1 MHAIR
6 QKCRPKHQVLILK
19 CYPKTTKGAVDVKP
33 NSSELSY
40 LLFYATTRRSKVQK
54 VGEFLEKKTA
64 SDVWRARI
72 GDVQVTLQILAA
84 LIEKAPRDLPLF
96 APYVLKIF
104 NIILRAQ
111 DVTMVES
118 SIPTF
123 QVFCENHDMAS
134 LSADQEYLHQYEE
147 IVQIFASFAST
158 RTQTSSI
165 SQSAPVSIRWRSLGL
180 QAVKS
185 VASSQALSTVAGR
198 QLNVIVPIL
207 LENVWTDNEDF
218 LEVLQQRVESAE
230 HMGTEKSMLK
240 RRASNAT
247 VGTVDTAGENSTALS
262 GTTADADKLA
272 EENIGVLAMQCL
284 KQIFVVNNRSQIHGA
299 TTAVLKFV
307 SDRVHQ
313 QELVIKNGPNENC
326 KGRAP
331 QIFEIIARW
340 TPVQDRYVILV
351 TAMDSLVRTDQT
363 EATLMQQLVL
373 ATMVDS
379 LLKSD
384 INLIGLSVMDVLL
397 GLIQHILIV
406 LQLGSAGGP
415 HLQPDNGDDEK
426 NNSDTLQ
433 APITSEAALVPTDT
447 RKDLLT
453 RLQYCIGDLATHVY
467 YADQISDMVSAIL
480 SRLKPSPSSS
490 VPSTVAA
497 IEDPNSATAALLS
510 GTNMTEDPNTDGFFS
525 FDTAKIIA
533 LESIKLILLVAS
545 HKTMTAGNLG
555 RNRVPIETWEGTQW
569 LLRDM
574 DGRVRKAYADALLTW
589 LDREVT
595 KVDQHVSDEKPKG
608 LTKSA
613 RDESSTNLTK
623 RAVSNVSKSEKPSRP
638 SRTTFL
644 QLLHLAIYENA
655 TQFVD
660 YENDIVLL
668 HLLLTNLVKNLGL
681 NAVKSGLP
689 MLFRLQEDI
698 ESFELPTHK
707 VRIGS
712 LCHAYFWTLCEKFEI
727 ETSPTG
733 RKVQG
738 EIHQRQK
745 VMTWVDNI
753 RFPAIQ
759 LHNIGTPGRT
769 TPQQRQSHNYAGAD
783 ALSPFDDRFQMVKLI
798 SLSYT
803 ASLNSPPNSPPTSP
817 GRSFTHPTLNV
828 DTSPSTR
835 DAVVPERIKE
845 EMMSEWNKESVIA
858 IAQESSRA
866 ASISGSRA
874 GTMTTRHRNFLT
886 INGLGNGSNS
896 GTASPIGG
904 YNYISRPNSAYGTT
918 GGIGAMRKLRKAS
931 GNSPAPTSE
940 SSRGSVTR
948 VDQLKRILSG
958 QSPALPG
965 TRAGAPQSDASSES
979 MVSYDFSASEIS
991 INAYNQQNASGVE
1004 RSASMRSAARSRSK
1018 SRDRGPS
1025 YMERPLTSTPSDV
1038 TPDGTKI
1045 PPVPPLP
1052 SSLVGEQVS
1061 IHDQA
1066 HNHSP
1071 ESYRPGRSAKRS
1083 TKSRAG
1089 GYQSMPWGEENGKV
1103 VDLQDLLSGIEVG
1116 GNERGNAGMPPY

>member
-6 QKCRPKHQVLILK
+6 QKCRPKHQVLILN

-72 GDVQVTLQILAA
+72 GNVQVTLQILAA
-84 LIEKAPRDLPLF
+84 LIEKAPRDLPLY

-104 NIILRAQ
+104 NIILRAR

-123 QVFCENHDMAS
+123 EVFCENHDMAS

-147 IVQIFASFAST
+147 IVRIYASFAST
-158 RTQTSSI
+158 RMQTGSKP
-165 SQSAPVSIRWRSLGL
+165 QSAPVSIRWRSLGL

-185 VASSQALSTVAGR
+185 VASSEALATVAGR
-198 QLNVIVPIL
+198 QLDVIVPIL
-207 LENVWTDNEDF
+207 LENIWTDSEDF
-218 LEVLQQRVESAE
+218 LELLQRRAETEE
-230 HMGTEKSMLK
+230 HMGTEKSLLK

-247 VGTVDTAGENSTALS
+247 VRTVDTAGENSAALS
-262 GTTADADKLA
+262 GSTADADKLA
-272 EENIGVLAMQCL
+272 EENIGVLATQCL

-307 SDRVHQ
+307 SDRVTQ
-313 QELVIKNGPNENC
+313 LESVIENGANKNC
-326 KGRAP
+326 KGWAP
-331 QIFEIIARW
+331 RIFEMIARW

-351 TAMDSLVRTDQT
+351 TAMDSLVRADQV

-406 LQLGSAGGP
+406 LQLGNVGGP
-415 HLQPDNGDDEK
+415 HLQPDNGAYEK
-426 NNSDTLQ
+426 NDADALN
-433 APITSEAALVPTDT
+433 APITSETALVPTDT

-453 RLQYCIGDLATHVY
+453 RLQNCIGDLATHVY
-467 YADQISDMVSAIL
+467 YADQISDMISAIL
-480 SRLKPSPSSS
+480 LRLKPSPSSPG
-490 VPSTVAA
+490 PSTGAA
-497 IEDPNSATAALLS
+497 IEDPNSATEALLP

-555 RNRVPIETWEGTQW
+555 RNRVPINTWEGTQW

-574 DGRVRKAYADALLTW
+574 DGRVRKAYTDALLTW

-595 KVDQHVSDEKPKG
+595 KADQEFSDEKSKG
-608 LTKSA
+608 LAKGA

-623 RAVSNVSKSEKPSRP
+623 RAVSNASKSEKPSRP
-638 SRTTFL
+638 SRTTFS

-655 TQFVD
+655 LQFAD
-660 YENDIVLL
+660 YENDMVLL
-668 HLLLTNLVKNLGL
+668 HLLLTNLVKNLGV
-681 NAVKSGLP
+681 NAVRSGLP
-689 MLFRLQEDI
+689 MMFRLQEDI
-698 ESFELPTHK
+698 ESFELPIHK
-707 VRIGS
+707 VRLGS
-712 LCHAYFWTLCEKFEI
+712 LCYGYFWTLCEKFEI
-727 ETSPTG
+727 EMSPVG
-733 RKVQG
+733 KAVQD
-738 EIHQRQK
+738 EIRQRQK
-745 VMTWVDNI
+745 AMFWVDSI
-753 RFPAIQ
+753 RFPPIQ
-759 LHNIGTPGRT
+759 LQDIGTPGRT
-769 TPQQRQSHNYAGAD
+769 TPEERQASNYAGAD
-783 ALSPFDDRFQMVKLI
+783 ALSPFDDRFQLAKLV
-798 SLSYT
+798 SLSYA
-803 ASLNSPPNSPPTSP
+803 ASLNSPPTSPTTSP
-817 GRSFTHPTLNV
+817 GRSFIHPTLSV
-828 DTSPSTR
+828 DIPSSTR
-835 DAVVPERIKE
+835 DTIIPERIKE
-845 EMMSEWNKESVIA
+845 EMMSEWNKETVIA
-858 IAQESSRA
+858 VAQESSKT

-874 GTMTTRHRNFLT
+874 GTTITGHRNFLT

-904 YNYISRPNSAYGTT
+904 YNYKSGPSSTYGTT
-918 GGIGAMRKLRKAS
+918 SGIGAMHKLRKGS
-931 GNSPAPTSE
+931 GHSPAPATE

-948 VDQLKRILSG
+948 VDHLKRVLSG
-958 QSPALPG
+958 QPAALPG

-991 INAYNQQNASGVE
+991 INAYNQQNPSGVE
-1004 RSASMRSAARSRSK
+1004 RSGSMRSTGRSRSK
-1018 SRDRGPS
+1018 SRDRVPS
-1025 YMERPLTSTPSDV
+1025 YLERPLTSNPTDV
-1038 TPDGTKI
+1038 AQDGTTV

-1071 ESYRPGRSAKRS
+1071 EGYRTGRGTKRS

-1089 GYQSMPWGEENGKV
+1089 GYPSMPWGEENGKV
-1103 VDLQDLLSGIEVG
+1103 VDLQNLLSGIEVG
-1116 GNERGNAGMPPY
+1116 GDEKGNVGMPPY

>member
-72 GDVQVTLQILAA
+72 GNVQVTLQILAA
-84 LIEKAPRDLPLF
+84 LIEKAPRDLPLY

-147 IVQIFASFAST
+147 IVRIYASFAST
-158 RTQTSSI
+158 RTQTSSN
-165 SQSAPVSIRWRSLGL
+165 SQSAPVAIRWRGLGL

-185 VASSQALSTVAGR
+185 VASSEALSTVAGR
-198 QLNVIVPIL
+198 QLDVIVPIL
-207 LENVWTDNEDF
+207 LENIWTDNEDF
-218 LEVLQQRVESAE
+218 IDILQQRAE
-230 HMGTEKSMLK
+230 TEEHIGTDRSLLK

-247 VGTVDTAGENSTALS
+247 ARTADTDGENATALP

-272 EENIGVLAMQCL
+272 EENIGVLATQCL
-284 KQIFVVNNRSQIHGA
+284 KQIFVVNNRAQIHGA
-299 TTAVLKFV
+299 TTAVLNFIA
-307 SDRVHQ
+307 DRVSQ
-313 QELVIKNGPNENC
+313 KESVIENGPNDNC
-326 KGRAP
+326 KGWAP
-331 QIFEIIARW
+331 RIFEMIARW

-351 TAMDSLVRTDQT
+351 TAMDSLVRADQV

-406 LQLGSAGGP
+406 LQLGNVGGP
-415 HLQPDNGDDEK
+415 HLQPDNGADEK
-426 NNSDTLQ
+426 VDASALH
-433 APITSEAALVPTDT
+433 ASITSEPALVPTGT
-447 RKDLLT
+447 RKDLLA
-453 RLQYCIGDLATHVY
+453 RLQNCLGDLATHVY

-480 SRLKPSPSSS
+480 LRLKPSTLSP
-490 VPSTVAA
+490 VPSTAAA
-497 IEDPNSATAALLS
+497 IEDPKSATEALLS

-525 FDTAKIIA
+525 FDTAKITA

-555 RNRVPIETWEGTQW
+555 RNRVPIKTWEGTQW
-569 LLRDM
+569 LLRDT
-574 DGRVRKAYADALLTW
+574 DGRVRRAYADALLTW

-595 KVDQHVSDEKPKG
+595 KTDQQIFDEKPKG
-608 LTKSA
+608 LAKSA
-613 RDESSTNLTK
+613 RDESATNLTK
-623 RAVSNVSKSEKPSRP
+623 RAVSNASKAEKPSRP
-638 SRTTFL
+638 SSRTTFS

-655 TQFVD
+655 LQFVD
-660 YENDIVLL
+660 YENDILLL
-668 HLLLTNLVKNLGL
+668 HLLLTSLVKHLGV
-681 NAVKSGLP
+681 NAIRSGLP
-689 MLFRLQEDI
+689 MMFRLQEDI
-698 ESFELPTHK
+698 KSFELPVQK

-712 LCHAYFWTLCEKFEI
+712 LCHGYFWALCEKFEI
-727 ETSPTG
+727 EMSPVG
-733 RKVQG
+733 KIIQD
-738 EIHQRQK
+738 EIRQRQK
-745 VMTWVDNI
+745 AMFWADSI
-753 RFPAIQ
+753 RFPPIKLQ
-759 LHNIGTPGRT
+759 NIG
-769 TPQQRQSHNYAGAD
+769 PQGKVASQQEQSPSYAGAD
-783 ALSPFDDRFQMVKLI
+783 SLSTFDDRFQLVKLI
-798 SLSYT
+798 SLSYA
-803 ASLNSPPNSPPTSP
+803 ASLNSPPSSPPTSP
-817 GRSFTHPTLNV
+817 GRSFTHPILSADV
-828 DTSPSTR
+828 PSSTR
-835 DAVVPERIKE
+835 DTIMPERIKE

-858 IAQESSRA
+858 VAQETSKT

-874 GTMTTRHRNFLT
+874 GTMTTGHRNFLT

-896 GTASPIGG
+896 GTASPTGAQNPKSG
-904 YNYISRPNSAYGTT
+904 ANSTYGTT
-918 GGIGAMRKLRKAS
+918 SGIGAMHKLRKGS
-931 GNSPAPTSE
+931 GHSHAPASE

-948 VDQLKRILSG
+948 VDQLKRVLSG
-958 QSPALPG
+958 QTAPLPA

-991 INAYNQQNASGVE
+991 INTYNQQNSSGVE
-1004 RSASMRSAARSRSK
+1004 RSASMRSTGRSRSK
-1018 SRDRGPS
+1018 SRDRA
-1025 YMERPLTSTPSDV
+1025 DAAH
-1038 TPDGTKI
+1038 DGTTV

-1052 SSLVGEQVS
+1052 SSLVGENIS

-1066 HNHSP
+1066 QNHSP
-1071 ESYRPGRSAKRS
+1071 EAFRTGRSTKRS

-1089 GYQSMPWGEENGKV
+1089 GYSSMPWGEENGKV
-1103 VDLQDLLSGIEVG
+1103 VDLQDLLSSIEIG
-1116 GNERGNAGMPPY
+1116 GDEKGNVGMPPY

>member
-72 GDVQVTLQILAA
+72 GNVQVTLQILAA
-84 LIEKAPRDLPLF
+84 LIEKAPRDLPLY

-104 NIILRAQ
+104 NIVLRAE

-123 QVFCENHDMAS
+123 QAFCENHDMAS

-147 IVQIFASFAST
+147 IVQIYASFAST
-158 RTQTSSI
+158 RTQTTPKA
-165 SQSAPVSIRWRSLGL
+165 QSAPVSIRWRSLGL

-198 QLNVIVPIL
+198 QLDVIVPIL
-207 LENVWTDNEDF
+207 LENIWTDNEDF
-218 LEVLQQRVESAE
+218 LEVLQQRAESE
-230 HMGTEKSMLK
+230 ESIGTEKSLLK

-247 VGTVDTAGENSTALS
+247 VRTVDTAGENPTALS

-299 TTAVLKFV
+299 TTAVLNFV
-307 SDRVHQ
+307 SDRVHR
-313 QELVIKNGPNENC
+313 QESVIKNGPNENC
-326 KGRAP
+326 KGWGP
-331 QIFEIIARW
+331 QIFEMIARW

-351 TAMDSLVRTDQT
+351 TAMDSLVRTDQI

-406 LQLGSAGGP
+406 LQLGNVGGP
-415 HLQPDNGDDEK
+415 HLQPDNGVDEK
-426 NNSDTLQ
+426 NDVDTLD
-433 APITSEAALVPTDT
+433 APITSETALVPTDT
-447 RKDLLT
+447 RKDLLA
-453 RLQYCIGDLATHVY
+453 RLQNCIGDLATHVY

-480 SRLKPSPSSS
+480 LRLKPSPSSP

-497 IEDPNSATAALLS
+497 IEDPNSATEALLS

-525 FDTAKIIA
+525 FDTAKIKA

-545 HKTMTAGNLG
+545 NKTMTAGNLG
-555 RNRVPIETWEGTQW
+555 RNRVPIKTWEGTQW

-589 LDREVT
+589 LEMEVT
-595 KVDQHVSDEKPKG
+595 KDDQRVFDEKPKG
-608 LTKSA
+608 LMKSA
-613 RDESSTNLTK
+613 RDESSTNLAK
-623 RAVSNVSKSEKPSRP
+623 RAASNASKPEKPSRS
-638 SRTTFL
+638 SRSTFL

-655 TQFVD
+655 MQFVD
-660 YENDIVLL
+660 NENDIVLL
-668 HLLLTNLVKNLGL
+668 HLLLTNLIKNLGV
-681 NAVKSGLP
+681 NAVRSGLP
-689 MLFRLQEDI
+689 MMFRLQEDI
-698 ESFELPTHK
+698 ESFELPVQR
-707 VRIGS
+707 VRLGS
-712 LCHAYFWTLCEKFEI
+712 LCLAYFWTLCEKFEI
-727 ETSPTG
+727 ETSPAGKT
-733 RKVQG
+733 VQD
-738 EIHQRQK
+738 EIRQRQK
-745 VMTWVDNI
+745 AMFWVDNI
-753 RFPAIQ
+753 RFPPVQ
-759 LHNIGTPGRT
+759 LHKIGTPGRT
-769 TPQQRQSHNYAGAD
+769 TSQQRQSTNYAGAD
-783 ALSPFDDRFQMVKLI
+783 ALSHFDDRFEMVKLI
-798 SLSYT
+798 SLSYA

-817 GRSFTHPTLNV
+817 GRSFTHPTLSV
-828 DTSPSTR
+828 DISTSTR
-835 DAVVPERIKE
+835 DAVVPEKIKE

-858 IAQESSRA
+858 VAQESSRT

-874 GTMTTRHRNFLT
+874 GTTTTRHRNFLT
-886 INGLGNGSNS
+886 INGLGNSSNS

-904 YNYISRPNSAYGTT
+904 YNSKSGPNSTYGTT
-918 GGIGAMRKLRKAS
+918 SGIGAMHKLRKGG

-948 VDQLKRILSG
+948 VDHLKRVLSG
-958 QSPALPG
+958 QSAALPG

-979 MVSYDFSASEIS
+979 MVSYDFSTSEIS
-991 INAYNQQNASGVE
+991 INTYNQQNASGIE
-1004 RSASMRSAARSRSK
+1004 RSASMRSAGRSRSK
-1018 SRDRGPS
+1018 SRDRVPS
-1025 YMERPLTSTPSDV
+1025 YMERPLTSSPSDV
-1038 TPDGTKI
+1038 AQDGTTV

-1052 SSLVGEQVS
+1052 SSLAGEQVS

-1071 ESYRPGRSAKRS
+1071 ESYRPERGTKRS

-1089 GYQSMPWGEENGKV
+1089 GYPSMPWGEENGKV
-1103 VDLQDLLSGIEVG
+1103 VDLQDLLSGIDVDADEK
-1116 GNERGNAGMPPY
+1116 GNVGMPPY